1 MRKLIVTLML
11 VLSIVVTPLVFGDQE
26 RRYQP
31 KWEYKVVV
39 HITHGSTSGI
49 AQKEQRLMDQ
59 YADQGWRLVAV
70 QLDENRFHYYFERR
84 AK

>member
-1 MRKLIVTLML
+1 MKKLILTLL
-11 VLSIVVTPLVFGDQE
+11 VLMSILVTPHVFGDQE

-31 KWEYKVVV
+31 KWEYRVVV

-59 YADQGWRLVAV
+59 YADQGWRLVSV
-70 QLDENRFHYYFERR
+70 QLDGNRFHYYFERR
-84 AK
+84 VQ

>member
-1 MRKLIVTLML
+1 MKKLIVTLML
-11 VLSIVVTPLVFGDQE
+11 VLSILVTPLVFGDQE

-39 HITHGSTSGI
+39 HITHGFTSGI

-84 AK
+84 VK

>member
-1 MRKLIVTLML
+1 MKNLFIALILGVSILM
-11 VLSIVVTPLVFGDQE
+11 TPLVFGDQE
-26 RRYQP
+26 KRYQS

-49 AQKEQRLMDQ
+49 AQKEQRVMDQ

-70 QLDENRFHYYFERR
+70 QLEQNCFHYYFERR
-84 AK
+84 LK